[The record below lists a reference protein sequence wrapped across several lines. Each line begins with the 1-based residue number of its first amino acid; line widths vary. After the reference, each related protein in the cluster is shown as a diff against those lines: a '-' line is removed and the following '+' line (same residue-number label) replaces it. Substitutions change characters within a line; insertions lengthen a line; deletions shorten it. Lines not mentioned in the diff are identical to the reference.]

1 MFFTYTRDMNNL
13 RSVVAE
19 AQKDGVAIGHFNVST
34 LEMCKAVIEAARVTQ
49 HPVIIGVSEG
59 ERDHIGIQNIVNIVK
74 EAQEEGIQ
82 IYLNAD
88 HTYSYERVVEAID
101 AGFDA
106 VIYDGAKLSY
116 AENVRIT
123 KRCTEYASAYKAR
136 TGKDVLVEAELGYIG
151 QSSQI
156 LDKVPDGVDLEKG
169 LTTPSMAQEFIAAT
183 GIDLFAPA
191 VGNIHGMILRVP
203 DPPLRIDM
211 IKGISQAV
219 KAPLV
224 LHGGSGNT
232 DEDFTNAIKA
242 GVCIVHISTELRL
255 AYRQGLEAGLIKNPH
270 EMAPYKYMKEAIAS
284 MQEHVVKRINLF
296 AGAAHTLD
304 TI

>member
-1 MFFTYTRDMNNL
+1 MNTL
-13 RSVVAE
+13 REVIQQ
-19 AQKDGVAIGHFNVST
+19 AQKDKVAIGHFNVST
-34 LEMCKAVIEAARVTQ
+34 LEMCTAVITAAKETQ

-59 ERDHIGIQNIVNIVK
+59 ERDHIGIQNIVQIVK
-74 EAQEEGIQ
+74 RAREEGVPV
-82 IYLNAD
+82 YLNAD
-88 HTYSYERVVEAID
+88 HTYSFERVAEAID

-123 KRCTEYASAYKAR
+123 KRCTEYASVYKAK

-156 LDKVPDGVDLEKG
+156 LDRVPDGVDLEKG
-169 LTTPSMAQEFIAAT
+169 LTTPSMAKEFIAAT

-211 IKGISQAV
+211 VAGIAQTV
-219 KAPLV
+219 KTPLV

-232 DEDFTNAIKA
+232 DEDFINAIKA

-255 AYRQGLEAGLIKNPH
+255 AYRQGLEAGLIKAPH

-284 MQEHVVKRINLF
+284 MQEHVVKRIHLF
-296 AGAAHTLD
+296 ASTAHVID
-304 TI
+304 RI